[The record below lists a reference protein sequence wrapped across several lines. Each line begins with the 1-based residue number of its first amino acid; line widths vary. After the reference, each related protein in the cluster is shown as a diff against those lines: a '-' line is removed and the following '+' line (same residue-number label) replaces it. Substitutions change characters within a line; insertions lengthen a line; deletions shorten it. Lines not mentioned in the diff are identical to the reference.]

1 MKTEDL
7 GIASDNDDKN
17 YFPFSTELNE
27 TLSKLKNVLDKII
40 KWFQSKCFLL
50 TTSNSEVDVEI

>member
-40 KWFQSKCFLL
+40 KWFQSNYFK
-50 TTSNSEVDVEI
+50 IKP